1 MTPDET
7 AWPFDDEEELSDAAR
22 LGRMLY
28 AASVILDVQLR
39 IVGDLTRPGGAPPEY
54 LAGLATSHILAA
66 QARDALAAVGGDVT
80 EHDEA
85 AVYPW
90 ASSHIASVIASYEGQ
105 IMYLMRRLETHYE
118 ARMLAQGE
126 DT

>member
-85 AVYPW
+85 AAYPY
-90 ASSHIASVIASYEGQ
+90 IASVIASYEGQ